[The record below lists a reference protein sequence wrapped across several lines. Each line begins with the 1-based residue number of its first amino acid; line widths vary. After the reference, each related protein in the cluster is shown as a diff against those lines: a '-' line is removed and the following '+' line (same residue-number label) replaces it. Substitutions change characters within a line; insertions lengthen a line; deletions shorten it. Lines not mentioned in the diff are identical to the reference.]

1 MATEKIKQII
11 SEELD
16 KFLTEELGISEM
28 VNDETVRI
36 CQLINNTV
44 MSIKSEKYDDYT
56 LRSGKLDVT
65 LFGDFDVTIDFSFI
79 NFKTID
85 AFEKYVDKLNLC
97 GYSSYIQ
104 HKIGINFFAISGEID
119 DKSLYDQCQHELS
132 HLFMAHEKGEK
143 LFSNKRSEDYELSIR
158 LMNGQSDTDKMLGRV
173 LYLSFNEEQNA
184 FVNGAYRLMVNNFNN
199 SQPYNIL
206 LQSDAHKIL
215 VELKKYEEMLLSDN
229 FDEDKI
235 NITLSKI
242 KNKDLNWFKKWIS
255 IIIKNFEK
263 KLFRAFYKAKK
274 EYEEYILK
282 IEKGK

>member
-1 MATEKIKQII
+1 MSTEKIKQII

-44 MSIKSEKYDDYT
+44 MTIKSEKYDDYT

-119 DKSLYDQCQHELS
+119 DKSLYDQCQH
-132 HLFMAHEKGEK
+132 
-143 LFSNKRSEDYELSIR
+143 
-158 LMNGQSDTDKMLGRV
+158 
-173 LYLSFNEEQNA
+173 
-184 FVNGAYRLMVNNFNN
+184 
-199 SQPYNIL
+199 IL
-206 LQSDAHKIL
+206 IKCLEGYYICHS
-215 VELKKYEEMLLSDN
+215 
-229 FDEDKI
+229 
-235 NITLSKI
+235 T
-242 KNKDLNWFKKWIS
+242 KNKTHLSTARIGSWLIIS
-255 IIIKNFEK
+255 IIPNHTIFSCNPMRTKCSLN
-263 KLFRAFYKAKK
+263 
-274 EYEEYILK
+274 
-282 IEKGK
+282 